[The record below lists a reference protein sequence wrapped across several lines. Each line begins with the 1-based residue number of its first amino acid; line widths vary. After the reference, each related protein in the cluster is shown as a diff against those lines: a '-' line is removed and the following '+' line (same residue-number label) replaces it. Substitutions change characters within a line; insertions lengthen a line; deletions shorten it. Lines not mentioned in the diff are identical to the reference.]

1 MKFIGVLSLV
11 LMSIVAQASPIDT
24 ELGENEVG
32 RSDAMSANMNNYV
45 DIVMIQIGPWLNEHF
60 IPIYLPDF
68 VEGFEH
74 RPIIITYHG
83 EIELTNGIFHNIQ
96 SVARSGTAMMHYD
109 RKLLRV
115 VLGFNLR
122 QLGSK
127 KPRSVLTERTKSWKL
142 LLAYTHQ
149 KFTSSA
155 PSSLCQVQT
164 LADRKNE
171 TFSSLAFTHR
181 LGFGQ
186 SHSLSVVGVGKG
198 LGEGL

>member
-1 MKFIGVLSLV
+1 
-11 LMSIVAQASPIDT
+11 
-24 ELGENEVG
+24 
-32 RSDAMSANMNNYV
+32 MNNYV

-74 RPIIITYHG
+74 VSFQKGQFWRPIFENLIDFLQRPIIITYHG

-122 QLGSK
+122 QLGVSK
-127 KPRSVLTERTKSWKL
+127 VFIYVYNVR
-142 LLAYTHQ
+142 
-149 KFTSSA
+149 
-155 PSSLCQVQT
+155 
-164 LADRKNE
+164 D
-171 TFSSLAFTHR
+171 
-181 LGFGQ
+181 
-186 SHSLSVVGVGKG
+186 
-198 LGEGL
+198 